1 MKKTY
6 MKPETAMQVVNIE
19 HTILA
24 GSGGVETGSKLG
36 EGYNKDDVSYGNG
49 GSLWDDEEE
58 EE

>member
-1 MKKTY
+1 MEDKNMKKTY

-24 GSGGVETGSKLG
+24 GSGGVE
-36 EGYNKDDVSYGNG
+36 GYNEDDVSYGNG

-58 EE
+58 AE